1 MRGRFAALLGLPLV
15 LGAAPQ
21 ESADTVAPLVKSA
34 APDEV
39 AVTVYLS
46 PYGSGAGA
54 LNLQWLNGFALI
66 TETRTLHLP
75 AGPAT
80 IRFEGVAG
88 GIVPASAI
96 ISGLP
101 GGVIEK
107 NRDARLLSGA
117 ALASGY
123 LGRRVTLTR
132 TDRASGRRRT
142 QDATIV
148 AGPAGG
154 IVVRTPDGVEAL
166 GCSGLAEATRY
177 PSVPADL
184 TAGPV
189 LAVSTN
195 SSAARTVTVTLS
207 YLTSEF
213 DWSASYV
220 TTMAAN
226 GRTLDLFA
234 WLTLAN
240 GNAESFPAAQ
250 VQAVAGRINHRDERF
265 RVFARPL
272 QLSCFPLGTTTSDLP
287 DRTAEQAE
295 ASEDIVV
302 TGMRIMEVPMPA
314 PPLVEA
320 PPPPPP
326 PAPESLGDLKLYR
339 VPERVTVNARGQK
352 QVALLARSR
361 VPFQRLYRSTL
372 SPLATVPM
380 SPSSI
385 VLRLDNRVDAGLGIP
400 LPAGSTT
407 LYAQRGREN
416 LLVGTGDLSDKA
428 VGETARIAAGQSAQ
442 VLVSQ
447 STPERDRGKVTVTNA
462 NPFAVSAEIAVRAPP
477 ANVRASA
484 SLVTVDGLPTWTVLV
499 PANGSRTLTYTMRN

>member
-1 MRGRFAALLGLPLV
+1 MRRRFAALLGVPLI
-15 LGAAPQ
+15 LGAGPQ
-21 ESADTVAPLVKSA
+21 ESADTVAPLVTSA
-34 APDEV
+34 APDAV
-39 AVTVYLS
+39 AVTVYRS

-96 ISGLP
+96 VSGLP

-107 NRDARLLSGA
+107 NRDERLLSPA

-132 TDRASGRRRT
+132 TDRASGRRRS
-142 QDATIV
+142 QDAIIV
-148 AGPAGG
+148 AGPDGG
-154 IVVRTPDGVEAL
+154 LVVRTPDGVEAL

-195 SSAARTVTVTLS
+195 SPVARTVTVTLS

-220 TTMAAN
+220 ATMAPN

-240 GNAESFPAAQ
+240 GNAERFPAAK
-250 VQAVAGRINHRDERF
+250 VQAVAGRLNHRDERF
-265 RVFARPL
+265 RVFTRPL

-287 DRTAEQAE
+287 NRTAEQAE

-302 TGMRIMEVPMPA
+302 TGMRMMAVPA
-314 PPLVEA
+314 PPPVEA

-326 PAPESLGDLKLYR
+326 APEDLGDLKLYR

-361 VPFQRLYRSTL
+361 VPFQRLYRFTL
-372 SPLATVPM
+372 SALATVPI

-385 VLRLDNRVDAGLGIP
+385 VLRLDNRADAGLGIP

-407 LYAQRGREN
+407 LYAQRGRDK
-416 LLVGTGDLSDKA
+416 LLVGTGSLSDKA
-428 VGETARIAAGQSAQ
+428 VGETARVAAGQSVQ

-447 STPERDRGKVTVTNA
+447 STPERGHGKVTVTNA
-462 NPFAVSAEIAVRAPP
+462 NPFPVSAEIAVRAPP

-484 SLVTVDGLPTWTVLV
+484 SLVTVDGLPTWTVSI
-499 PANGSRTLTYTMRN
+499 PANGSRTLTYTMHN

>member
-1 MRGRFAALLGLPLV
+1 MRRRFAALLGMPLV

-21 ESADTVAPLVKSA
+21 ENAGTAVSLVKSA
-34 APDEV
+34 APEAV
-39 AVTVYLS
+39 AVTVYRS

-54 LNLQWLNGFALI
+54 QDLQWLNGFALI
-66 TETRTLHLP
+66 TETRTLNLP

-96 ISGLP
+96 VGGLP

-107 NRDARLLSGA
+107 NRDERLLSPA

-148 AGPAGG
+148 AGPANG

-195 SSAARTVTVTLS
+195 SSAARAVTVTLS

-220 TTMAAN
+220 ATMAPD

-250 VQAVAGRINHRDERF
+250 LQAVAGRLNHRDERF
-265 RVFARPL
+265 RVFTRPL

-287 DRTAEQAE
+287 DRSAEQAE

-302 TGMRIMEVPMPA
+302 TGMRMMAVPA
-314 PPLVEA
+314 PPPVEEA
-320 PPPPPP
+320 PPPPP
-326 PAPESLGDLKLYR
+326 PAPEDLGDLKLYR
-339 VPERVTVNARGQK
+339 APERVTVSARGQK

-361 VPFQRLYRSTL
+361 VPFQRLYRFTL
-372 SPLATVPM
+372 PPLAVVPL

-385 VLRLDNRVDAGLGIP
+385 VLRLNNRADAGLGIP

-407 LYAQRGREN
+407 LYAQRGREK
-416 LLVGTGDLSDKA
+416 LLVGTGSLSDKA
-428 VGETARIAAGQSAQ
+428 VGETVRIAAGQSAQ

-447 STPERDRGKVTVTNA
+447 STPERGHGEVTVTNA
-462 NPFAVSAEIAVRAPP
+462 NPFAVCTEIAVQAPP

-484 SLVTVDGLPTWTVLV
+484 SLATVDGLPTWTVSV